1 VTPNG
6 WHEAPSVTITRLICQ
21 LLLSVGIL
29 SVCLWLLLTR
39 PEFNAAVGLL
49 TGTVL
54 GAWFSLVREPRAR

>member
-1 VTPNG
+1 
-6 WHEAPSVTITRLICQ
+6 
-21 LLLSVGIL
+21 
-29 SVCLWLLLTR
+29 VCLWLLLTR